1 MWLVFRE
8 LPIFQTVSAQVV
20 EEEEKFSVHVYRDL
34 PREVDGS
41 LSCSG
46 HVLFSIIGD
55 GLNPMRTYLDYLV
68 GMNIHQLFWCSPG
81 YQGLDPQP
89 IGDMLESFVPTDTRE
104 SPLPSSSIGGY
115 HPIFFSDFFH
125 QTSTY
130 LKVFF
135 GAFVVCRSD
144 ENFLATWSGVLH
156 GIWDHSPTPD
166 LSGIRCSL
174 AGSVSR
180 WAPGRESASAH
191 GTLLPLLRFTRI
203 SCLDGLDGW
212 FAMLEWVN
220 EGQSIHIFYTIN
232 IHKLDHHLEKTIH
245 IEIPRFPSY
254 FMVFSQQKGQGEL
267 TQTNGILGLDKWS
280 NQPRSCIRHQHDDH
294 LRNWYW
300 HILTADFGHKW
311 YKWWSFVDTTRSCN
325 LLCRQ
330 AANFHALSC
339 AHPEAS
345 TEGPKDLVHGG
356 NYVAR
361 VSGVRHVLMI
371 SSLVEICW
379 NQISKSGDG
388 VLKAFKTERSKS
400 A

>member
-1 MWLVFRE
+1 
-8 LPIFQTVSAQVV
+8 
-20 EEEEKFSVHVYRDL
+20 
-34 PREVDGS
+34 
-41 LSCSG
+41 
-46 HVLFSIIGD
+46 
-55 GLNPMRTYLDYLV
+55 
-68 GMNIHQLFWCSPG
+68 MNIHQLFWCSPG

-89 IGDMLESFVPTDTRE
+89 IGGYARKFRASKKLQCENMCKPIVNRQIIDRYQRE
-104 SPLPSSSIGGY
+104 SIAILVYWRVSWNFFLW
-115 HPIFFSDFFH
+115 FFSPDFNV
-125 QTSTY
+125 

-180 WAPGRESASAH
+180 WAPGCESASAH

-232 IHKLDHHLEKTIH
+232 IHKLDHHFGENH
-245 IEIPRFPSY
+245 PYWNPS
-254 FMVFSQQKGQGEL
+254 FSQLFSGVFTTGQGQGEL

-280 NQPRSCIRHQHDDH
+280 NRPRSFIRHQHHQHDDH

-300 HILTADFGHKW
+300 HILTADWAINDING
-311 YKWWSFVDTTRSCN
+311 DP
-325 LLCRQ
+325 LLIP
-330 AANFHALSC
+330 LD
-339 AHPEAS
+339 P
-345 TEGPKDLVHGG
+345 L
-356 NYVAR
+356 
-361 VSGVRHVLMI
+361 
-371 SSLVEICW
+371 
-379 NQISKSGDG
+379 
-388 VLKAFKTERSKS
+388 
-400 A
+400 

>member
-232 IHKLDHHLEKTIH
+232 IHKLDHHLDKPSILKSLVSPAILWCFHNRRARVNWPKPMGSWGWINDPIGHDHVSDISTMI
-245 IEIPRFPSY
+245 ICEIGIDIYWLLILAINDINGDPLLIPLDPVTCCVAKRPI
-254 FMVFSQQKGQGEL
+254 FM
-267 TQTNGILGLDKWS
+267 
-280 NQPRSCIRHQHDDH
+280 R
-294 LRNWYW
+294 Y
-300 HILTADFGHKW
+300 
-311 YKWWSFVDTTRSCN
+311 
-325 LLCRQ
+325 
-330 AANFHALSC
+330 HALILR
-339 AHPEAS
+339 HP
-345 TEGPKDLVHGG
+345 P
-356 NYVAR
+356 R
-361 VSGVRHVLMI
+361 VQRIWCME
-371 SSLVEICW
+371 EIMWPVSRELDTCW
-379 NQISKSGDG
+379 WF
-388 VLKAFKTERSKS
+388 LR
-400 A
+400 